1 DGNPLLPLTSG
12 LEFWVQ
18 PDDSRFPEILLQV
31 PAHMGHA
38 ATDSNITLFFN
49 EDLQADV
56 NGTINISDGMQ
67 EEIIALSAPS
77 NLPGVGYVLLQGSM
91 VVINPAMDFGLDREV
106 TVTFEHGI
114 FRDFARLREGEYV
127 FHSAPSAFSL
137 IAPYVRY
144 PNFREPRFTPRA
156 GAMLH
161 HVHGTF
167 LLVGGVSEGFC
178 LADTWVSET
187 GVDWTQVE
195 GVISQDFFRA
205 IPLIAHSPSVV
216 DKDGC
221 VWILGGQ
228 CNDDSGTL
236 WKTCDIG
243 RSWMHMP
250 RSRAIPFGQEVPPS
264 FPSTFRDHALAI
276 LGGWQLVIA
285 DVSPDS
291 SEAIWRFVAPDAER
305 VQRVGGGRADDPS
318 RAAPLGFGLRRS
330 PKLLATSTAGLFL
343 VGGHLCT
350 PGERLC
356 SAVFNDVWF
365 SPDGGAH
372 WHCKTKSYAA
382 GWDMIQLLN
391 WHGVGIHFRAE
402 LTQDDSIYMLG
413 GQIPGT
419 EEPGEASAFVY
430 QSYLGLEDVYLTDR
444 EPFMILP
451 GSIEMGE
458 PPALPT
464 DVFRLFFGEEVRP
477 EPGRR
482 ARFVELP
489 GNYTYENDTERGEGM
504 DDWDVREATIST
516 TGKELVLRPLM
527 PLLQGRRYQV
537 EIDAHIVQ
545 DRAGNHFGYLRGPGL
560 QVHIL
565 EDREAPRLMSMM
577 PGSGSTGV
585 EPWAVLTLTFSEAVE
600 SGQGSLQVMPK
611 IAYGAMLELP
621 VSQAV
626 LVREKVIFKLPPG
639 QRYTPDMEYMVSL
652 PTGLLRDRLGN
663 EVAATSAGSF
673 TTLSGVVTTS
683 DYTGAGMPRIP
694 TADEAVE
701 GFPDLLATWPFQGAT
716 DVPPRANIEVFLY
729 FAAPVEWTLVGQVRL
744 RNETDVMTTI
754 PTSEYVPGR
763 PGPLD
768 VLPQH
773 RAVKVRLPTPGGFP
787 MLRLG
792 QSYTLILDSGSLQDI
807 GMGNM
812 SEAIRVEFKCLE
824 MLQGTASPRAV
835 AADVAQGETQVP
847 GSRHIFSVW
856 YSEDIVKAIDQ
867 KPAVSLQLP
876 GGGRAELPGESQEV
890 QIRGNRLT
898 MTFPPHVMASGGVFT
913 LRVPRFLFLDATQR
927 TDNIL
932 EGGGNPSLEAEL
944 AITFSVEPE
953 ASDRPS
959 LNLTYCRPAYE
970 EDLDAPLHE
979 FPAEGSV
986 LLAFSEPVTGGPG
999 NVTFVPR
1006 SFMSPTIDVPGMAAI
1021 TAGSYALLSPHGLL
1035 PGEVYNVTVAE
1046 DAFLDFDGYMLEPID
1061 EEYVISTMPEL
1072 RFFQLGDQNWVD
1084 PASVAPGG
1092 RMAPAATVDSANRVV
1107 VIGGRSGRSSSIQ
1120 GRDMNDVWALSTHK
1134 EVNCASAYEGETSCS
1149 LERCEPDEMGRYFL
1163 GDQTTRRFVW
1173 RRKSASGGDCIAASG
1188 ETRSQLGEEIA
1199 RKTEQCNCPTCTSP
1213 PGPPNGPQLPSDMLN
1228 EFYVQDYTLVP
1239 SDDTR
1244 PLLCTSGMTPTG
1256 NFSCKL
1262 FDRYFA
1268 VFETPYPSC
1277 ENSTC
1282 KAPPD
1287 VQSLENFAAW
1297 DWNSSADGQYCPNIS
1312 ASNPLPHG
1320 GICAVLCSPG
1330 FKVDNVY
1337 RCQQGQF
1344 VAPQCQRLECSEPSG
1359 LNQGRLVC
1367 QNDED
1372 RPVFG
1377 AVCDLLCPPGY
1388 VPSNFVATCT
1398 TDLVQPEAQPI
1409 FTPLVECAPSLCGDY
1424 PFTVDADE
1432 NSGMAYAVVE
1442 YASDSRE
1449 IDAMATLTCLEGYSP
1464 GGSAFGLSGS
1474 LELRCGPIVN
1484 KENEP
1489 DVEWKL
1495 EYTGARAGRICAP
1508 DGLAVYD
1515 TVVLL
1520 GNITM
1525 MMNLPSELTKDQL
1538 CTTFKDRFLGDIR
1551 LALVMGLSSAG
1562 QVPLTAAS
1570 VLNVEVS
1577 ACESSLRL
1585 RRRLAAVATAVS
1597 FAVKVEND
1605 AEALQLQS
1613 TVTEQ
1618 DASSVFD
1625 RVFSLALLSSSGVEV
1640 ADLGKTRMI
1649 RDILYIIDEPDG
1661 TQVSVVR
1668 DNSSNDTDNDTGNDT
1683 GEEDNDD
1690 FIGSPAFFGIIAG
1703 SSCCCCC
1710 VVCCWL
1716 RRRYVTD
1723 VYADWEESEEEGF
1736 EEDPVIDVISEK

>member
-1 DGNPLLPLTSG
+1 MCLAPLP
-12 LEFWVQ
+12 V
-18 PDDSRFPEILLQV
+18 
-31 PAHMGHA
+31 H
-38 ATDSNITLFFN
+38 
-49 EDLQADV
+49 
-56 NGTINISDGMQ
+56 
-67 EEIIALSAPS
+67 
-77 NLPGVGYVLLQGSM
+77 
-91 VVINPAMDFGLDREV
+91 
-106 TVTFEHGI
+106 
-114 FRDFARLREGEYV
+114 
-127 FHSAPSAFSL
+127 
-137 IAPYVRY
+137 
-144 PNFREPRFTPRA
+144 
-156 GAMLH
+156 AMLH

-167 LLVGGVSEGFC
+167 LLVGGVSDGFC

-419 EEPGEASAFVY
+419 EEASAFVY

-464 DVFRLFFGEEVRP
+464 DVFRLFFGEQVRP

-489 GNYTYENDTERGEGM
+489 GNYTYENETERGEGM
-504 DDWDVREATIST
+504 DDWDVRAATIST

-537 EIDAHIVQ
+537 EIDAHVVQ

-856 YSEDIVKAIDQ
+856 YSE
-867 KPAVSLQLP
+867 
-876 GGGRAELPGESQEV
+876 
-890 QIRGNRLT
+890 
-898 MTFPPHVMASGGVFT
+898 
-913 LRVPRFLFLDATQR
+913 
-927 TDNIL
+927 
-932 EGGGNPSLEAEL
+932 
-944 AITFSVEPE
+944 
-953 ASDRPS
+953 
-959 LNLTYCRPAYE
+959 
-970 EDLDAPLHE
+970 
-979 FPAEGSV
+979 
-986 LLAFSEPVTGGPG
+986 
-999 NVTFVPR
+999 
-1006 SFMSPTIDVPGMAAI
+1006 
-1021 TAGSYALLSPHGLL
+1021 AG
-1035 PGEVYNVTVAE
+1035 
-1046 DAFLDFDGYMLEPID
+1046 
-1061 EEYVISTMPEL
+1061 
-1072 RFFQLGDQNWVD
+1072 
-1084 PASVAPGG
+1084 
-1092 RMAPAATVDSANRVV
+1092 
-1107 VIGGRSGRSSSIQ
+1107 
-1120 GRDMNDVWALSTHK
+1120 
-1134 EVNCASAYEGETSCS
+1134 
-1149 LERCEPDEMGRYFL
+1149 
-1163 GDQTTRRFVW
+1163 
-1173 RRKSASGGDCIAASG
+1173 
-1188 ETRSQLGEEIA
+1188 
-1199 RKTEQCNCPTCTSP
+1199 
-1213 PGPPNGPQLPSDMLN
+1213 
-1228 EFYVQDYTLVP
+1228 
-1239 SDDTR
+1239 
-1244 PLLCTSGMTPTG
+1244 
-1256 NFSCKL
+1256 
-1262 FDRYFA
+1262 
-1268 VFETPYPSC
+1268 
-1277 ENSTC
+1277 
-1282 KAPPD
+1282 
-1287 VQSLENFAAW
+1287 
-1297 DWNSSADGQYCPNIS
+1297 
-1312 ASNPLPHG
+1312 
-1320 GICAVLCSPG
+1320 
-1330 FKVDNVY
+1330 
-1337 RCQQGQF
+1337 
-1344 VAPQCQRLECSEPSG
+1344 
-1359 LNQGRLVC
+1359 
-1367 QNDED
+1367 
-1372 RPVFG
+1372 
-1377 AVCDLLCPPGY
+1377 
-1388 VPSNFVATCT
+1388 
-1398 TDLVQPEAQPI
+1398 
-1409 FTPLVECAPSLCGDY
+1409 
-1424 PFTVDADE
+1424 
-1432 NSGMAYAVVE
+1432 
-1442 YASDSRE
+1442 
-1449 IDAMATLTCLEGYSP
+1449 
-1464 GGSAFGLSGS
+1464 
-1474 LELRCGPIVN
+1474 
-1484 KENEP
+1484 
-1489 DVEWKL
+1489 
-1495 EYTGARAGRICAP
+1495 
-1508 DGLAVYD
+1508 
-1515 TVVLL
+1515 
-1520 GNITM
+1520 
-1525 MMNLPSELTKDQL
+1525 
-1538 CTTFKDRFLGDIR
+1538 
-1551 LALVMGLSSAG
+1551 
-1562 QVPLTAAS
+1562 
-1570 VLNVEVS
+1570 
-1577 ACESSLRL
+1577 
-1585 RRRLAAVATAVS
+1585 
-1597 FAVKVEND
+1597 
-1605 AEALQLQS
+1605 
-1613 TVTEQ
+1613 
-1618 DASSVFD
+1618 
-1625 RVFSLALLSSSGVEV
+1625 
-1640 ADLGKTRMI
+1640 
-1649 RDILYIIDEPDG
+1649 
-1661 TQVSVVR
+1661 
-1668 DNSSNDTDNDTGNDT
+1668 
-1683 GEEDNDD
+1683 
-1690 FIGSPAFFGIIAG
+1690 
-1703 SSCCCCC
+1703 
-1710 VVCCWL
+1710 
-1716 RRRYVTD
+1716 
-1723 VYADWEESEEEGF
+1723 
-1736 EEDPVIDVISEK
+1736 